1 MQGQEYCKKEE
12 GDFLLISFAVHQL
25 LNRQRKYF
33 TNDKAVINND
43 GKVNSSSKTS
53 SKFHHSDFEF
63 SGVLLTII
71 QTVGV
76 KELLAHIEEAERR
89 EALEYKTQDLTDE
102 DQPIKAE
109 PASGGAAQ
117 EQEPAQAPAFPS
129 LCLTQ
134 IGEALPPA
142 EEYDSDGCSTPSESP
157 TVGQDFESPAVAGDL
172 FVFGSAPGNNWA
184 EQQLQAV
191 ESLLKESDTKLNEER
206 EKTDSLAKQ
215 LLEQEIELQDAIEA
229 SAIIYKQYAT
239 VQPITALRLSPSIQ
253 AKLLKTDDFDKS
265 GFLQD
270 RSPPP
275 TTPPGKRAKFCKQQ
289 TPVRGAKAAASEA
302 EARQLA
308 PVKSDSSCSDSSD
321 CSSSS
326 ADSLSTQ

>member
-53 SKFHHSDFEF
+53 SKFHRSDFEF
-63 SGVLLTII
+63 SGVLLTVI
-71 QTVGV
+71 QTVGI
-76 KELLAHIEEAERR
+76 KELLVHIKEAERR

-134 IGEALPPA
+134 I
-142 EEYDSDGCSTPSESP
+142 
-157 TVGQDFESPAVAGDL
+157 
-172 FVFGSAPGNNWA
+172 
-184 EQQLQAV
+184 
-191 ESLLKESDTKLNEER
+191 
-206 EKTDSLAKQ
+206 
-215 LLEQEIELQDAIEA
+215 
-229 SAIIYKQYAT
+229 
-239 VQPITALRLSPSIQ
+239 
-253 AKLLKTDDFDKS
+253 
-265 GFLQD
+265 
-270 RSPPP
+270 
-275 TTPPGKRAKFCKQQ
+275 
-289 TPVRGAKAAASEA
+289 
-302 EARQLA
+302 
-308 PVKSDSSCSDSSD
+308 
-321 CSSSS
+321 
-326 ADSLSTQ
+326 